1 MTRVLEIISDT
12 NIGGAGS
19 VLLSFLRFY
28 DSSSFEIAVALPKGS
43 DLQDRPELEGI
54 KVFVLEN
61 LRDKSFDV
69 KAIRE
74 LRQLIREYKP
84 DVVHTHGAFSGRIA
98 ARRAGVPAVFTKH
111 SAFAPSSKLTRFPG
125 KQLFTFVTLRYAK
138 RIIAV
143 APVCAEGLITCGV
156 PKERIDVIL
165 NGAPALKIPENR
177 ESLRAA
183 YCPEDT
189 FLAGIVA
196 RVELYKGQ
204 DVVIRAARI
213 LKSRGRDFVI
223 LLAGTGSYL
232 DEAKQLAA
240 ELEVLD
246 CVKFLGFVADV
257 ATLMGALDVQI
268 NASRVEACS
277 MSLIEGMSLGLP
289 AVASD
294 AGGNPL
300 LIKDGG
306 NGLLFRDENA
316 EELAE
321 KLEQLMD
328 SKELRGRISKT
339 ALRIYNSNYTGERT
353 ARETEAVY
361 RKCLIK

>member
-1 MTRVLEIISDT
+1 
-12 NIGGAGS
+12 
-19 VLLSFLRFY
+19 
-28 DSSSFEIAVALPKGS
+28 
-43 DLQDRPELEGI
+43 
-54 KVFVLEN
+54 
-61 LRDKSFDV
+61 
-69 KAIRE
+69 
-74 LRQLIREYKP
+74 
-84 DVVHTHGAFSGRIA
+84 
-98 ARRAGVPAVFTKH
+98 
-111 SAFAPSSKLTRFPG
+111 
-125 KQLFTFVTLRYAK
+125 
-138 RIIAV
+138 
-143 APVCAEGLITCGV
+143 
-156 PKERIDVIL
+156 
-165 NGAPALKIPENR
+165 
-177 ESLRAA
+177 
-183 YCPEDT
+183 
-189 FLAGIVA
+189 
-196 RVELYKGQ
+196 
-204 DVVIRAARI
+204 VVIRAARI